1 MSIDLESARQFIES
15 SARVLE
21 RHRFAVL
28 CDAGPTEAVLTA
40 LRAYQNADGGFGHA
54 LEPDVRCPGSQPSAA
69 LFALDVLA
77 DVDAARDP
85 MVPQVADWIAS
96 IAHSDGGVPTVLPS
110 AEGHPRAPWMQPD
123 PEAGFLTYALAAKL
137 WRLGVRHPWLESAT
151 AWCWKQIDALEEP
164 GGYTVVFA
172 LQFLDAVPD
181 PVRAAAAVERLM
193 PAIRHDGTVAI
204 PGGVEDEHVKPL
216 DMSPRPSAPSRAL
229 FTGDQVAADLDRLE
243 SEQLDDGGWDFHF
256 LHFTPGQSVEWRGAV
271 TLGAIRTLREHGRA

>member
-54 LEPDVRCPGSQPSAA
+54 LEPDVRCPASQPSAA

-110 AEGHPRAPWMQPD
+110 AEGHPRAPWMQPN

-181 PVRAAAAVERLM
+181 PSEPRQPWNDSRPRSATTALSQFRAVSRVSTSSRSTCLHVPVLRAEHCS
-193 PAIRHDGTVAI
+193 PAIRSRLTWIGSRTSSSTTAAGTFTFCTSRPA
-204 PGGVEDEHVKPL
+204 
-216 DMSPRPSAPSRAL
+216 SPWNGAAL
-229 FTGDQVAADLDRLE
+229 
-243 SEQLDDGGWDFHF
+243 
-256 LHFTPGQSVEWRGAV
+256 
-271 TLGAIRTLREHGRA
+271 